1 MNYFLFLR
9 KNTLTTSNRMGL
21 VLYIKGAKTD
31 GSALSIIFIEVYGIL
46 TDTYAL
52 LQKIR
57 R

>member
-1 MNYFLFLR
+1 MNYFLFLG

-21 VLYIKGAKTD
+21 VLYNKGAKTD